1 MRIDKYIWAIRLF
14 KTRTLSSKACADE
27 KVKLNGVFI
36 KQSKVVNINDE
47 IAIKVIPIWRTY
59 KVLDIPKSRLGA
71 ISSLRQSNSPSA
83 YARPRRHDI
92 HSGRLVAHDARLGPF
107 NFCRHRFGKCLQ
119 LASVEVRRCR
129 AGQGQVFFVGADRHT
144 IRSVEPA

>member
-14 KTRTLSSKACADE
+14 KTRTLSPKGCADE

-71 ISSLRQSNSPSA
+71 KLVPEYVIETTSAFDLKQLEEIQLQNRQNKLLGIKG
-83 YARPRRHDI
+83 RPTKKDRRDI
-92 HSGRLVAHDARLGPF
+92 D
-107 NFCRHRFGKCLQ
+107 RFK
-119 LASVEVRRCR
+119 
-129 AGQGQVFFVGADRHT
+129 D
-144 IRSVEPA
+144 